1 MATQF
6 AGNLTT
12 SSSINT
18 PLSIAALLLAAGY
31 TGSSGLVE
39 LIIEPTGSG
48 NLVISSD
55 SAIATEAAGFTLAPT
70 LTFPT
75 LVMRGSQQSPIQS
88 AALYLLSN
96 TASKTFSIIVTSVA

>member
-6 AGNLTT
+6 VGNLTT
-12 SSSINT
+12 SGTMNT

-31 TGSSGLVE
+31 TGSQGLVE
-39 LIIEPTGSG
+39 MIIQPTGSG

-55 SAIATEAAGFTLAPT
+55 SEISSEAAGFLLAPT

-75 LVMRGSQQSPIQS
+75 LIMRGSQQSPIQT
-88 AALYLLSN
+88 AELYLLSA
-96 TASKTFSIIVTSVA
+96 TASKTFSIIATSVA